1 MKKLLSL
8 TCLIMMSLCL
18 VACTKQAMSS
28 KKIKDKNSKEKVIT
42 VATYS
47 KPTSTFLDLVKD
59 NVKEKGYTLKVVMVS
74 DYIQA
79 NIALENKEHDANLLQ
94 HEFFMSIFN
103 KENDGHLVSITP
115 IYHSLAGFYG
125 QHLKNIAE
133 LKDGAK
139 VATPSDPANM
149 TRALLLLQEKKLIT
163 LKNTSK
169 KTKAIEDIITNPKKL
184 RIEPVALLNLNQAYF
199 EYDLVFNFPGY
210 VTKINLV
217 PKRDRLLYEKKPDI
231 RFAGALVAREDNKN
245 SDKIKVLKEVL
256 TSKEI
261 RHYITKEIPSEAAV
275 AF

>member
-1 MKKLLSL
+1 
-8 TCLIMMSLCL
+8 
-18 VACTKQAMSS
+18 
-28 KKIKDKNSKEKVIT
+28 
-42 VATYS
+42 
-47 KPTSTFLDLVKD
+47 
-59 NVKEKGYTLKVVMVS
+59 
-74 DYIQA
+74 
-79 NIALENKEHDANLLQ
+79 
-94 HEFFMSIFN
+94 MSIFN

-139 VATPSDPANM
+139 VAIPSDPANM

-169 KTKAIEDIITNPKKL
+169 KTKAIEDILTNPKKL

-261 RHYITKEIPSEAAV
+261 RHYITKEIPSEADV

>member
-139 VATPSDPANM
+139 VAIPSDPANM

-169 KTKAIEDIITNPKKL
+169 KTE
-184 RIEPVALLNLNQAYF
+184 
-199 EYDLVFNFPGY
+199 
-210 VTKINLV
+210 
-217 PKRDRLLYEKKPDI
+217 
-231 RFAGALVAREDNKN
+231 
-245 SDKIKVLKEVL
+245 
-256 TSKEI
+256 
-261 RHYITKEIPSEAAV
+261 
-275 AF
+275 